1 MNTRMQVK
9 TGWRRNDM
17 RVENRVRAHN
27 DMHRK
32 NDTQITS
39 ERRINIECRS
49 DRVSKRTHRRHSHL
63 TKSLSAAASL

>member
-39 ERRINIECRS
+39 ERRINIECR
-49 DRVSKRTHRRHSHL
+49 
-63 TKSLSAAASL
+63 